1 MISTSDP
8 TTRFVPEGTE
18 PKVYS
23 VICENES
30 DWKEID
36 SYIINE
42 NKLDGIPNRAIGC
55 VNPYKTCNRMASY
68 EMSDA
73 EAEQLRNHPKVIGVD
88 YCQEYYQ
95 GTYDDSIYK
104 LCSKTNRYD
113 SNIKVSRVVYSNST
127 EEWLSK
133 AAGNIGRHQDHL
145 DPWYD
150 ISNGYMFNKNPQYYG
165 DGTGVDVIVN
175 DTAAWFGHIE
185 FVKTGVGEPTHYNGT
200 NILKNG
206 FATSATTGVC
216 DVLDVILHS
225 PYYIDPDWF
234 EEDPTNRLEKR
245 WDGTTIPKKSA
256 ADSWWGTERCLTNIT
271 IKLTD
276 SSNAANF
283 KLYTLSDGSLNYP
296 NHVQLNLSLTS
307 SGGTLSNGEVT
318 VEVTETINGTLELQ
332 QSDSS
337 WVQGPWSF
345 TYDLVS
351 STNTPSS
358 GEISIYSND
367 IYISIYDKSG
377 SQSWPIFFAASQAY
391 GTANRVSTRS
401 PKYVG
406 VRQGGTA
413 TTGSPE
419 DFGTITISSN
429 YTEAIQNG
437 NNTTVNTGLYN
448 GSVNSHG
455 TACMSQAYG
464 KTQGWAFNSNKWF
477 IAKWS
482 LGSPNAVKYFMILK
496 VFHQLKPKNQTHL
509 TKDPTLAS
517 HSWVQSIAIS
527 DGNYAYFRTN
537 GDGTGEETISVSSG
551 NVTSPA
557 WVSYFYK
564 NDELDIPKSVN
575 SQEHINCAELIDAG
589 VVFFAAA
596 GNNNQKMVLDGH
608 PDYNNYVSTS
618 ASRTLAQA
626 KSNGYEMANR
636 PGFPASGG
644 LVENYNGSG
653 IDKYRSFNV
662 GALDAYKGTNT
673 QEQKATYSNMGE
685 AIDFY
690 AIGGGSL
697 SATNLSSGS
706 SRYDSY
712 YRIDNYQIV
721 TTGGTLSYQSKNRTF
736 SGTSSACPVGAGL
749 VATKLGLNRTWTWDD
764 IKNWFKDNVTD
775 QTESA
780 FYTGT
785 EATTAS
791 DSNWNSQ
798 RNLQGGSRKILWDT
812 DGTPMPSDALLYIG
826 ECDGLTLSGDGL
838 TILNI

>member
-8 TTRFVPEGTE
+8 STRFVPEGTG
-18 PKVYS
+18 PKVYC
-23 VICENES
+23 VICENAS

-42 NKLDGIPNRAIGC
+42 NELDGIPNRAIGC

-88 YCQEYYQ
+88 YSKEYYQ
-95 GTYDDSIYK
+95 GTYDDSIYR

-127 EEWLSK
+127 EAWLSR

-150 ISNGYMFNKNPQYYG
+150 ISHAYLFNKNPQYYG
-165 DGTGVDVIVN
+165 DGTGVDVVIN
-175 DTAAWFGHIE
+175 DTASWFGHIE

-200 NILKNG
+200 NVLKSG

-216 DVLDVILHS
+216 DVLDVILHA

-234 EEDPTNRLEKR
+234 EADPTNRLEKR
-245 WDGTTIPKKSA
+245 WDGTTVPVGSVA
-256 ADSWWGTERCLTNIT
+256 RSWWNTETCKVTWNMKVTDKDNSANYKILSIT
-271 IKLTD
+271 DNVGQAFTRYEF
-276 SSNAANF
+276 SYSE
-283 KLYTLSDGSLNYP
+283 
-296 NHVQLNLSLTS
+296 TS
-307 SGGTLSNGEVT
+307 SGGTLSNGEVY
-318 VEVTETINGTLELQ
+318 VEFSSPELGTSATQ
-332 QSDSS
+332 T
-337 WVQGPWSF
+337 F

-351 STNTPSS
+351 SSVNSNS
-358 GEISIYSND
+358 GEMNFYDSD
-367 IYISIYDKSG
+367 TIYIN
-377 SQSWPIFFAASQAY
+377 
-391 GTANRVSTRS
+391 GTAKDGTNASAFLGTNVKPDIGTRS
-401 PKYVG
+401 PKYVSTNIP
-406 VRQGGTA
+406 GGTA
-413 TTGSPE
+413 IIDSIE
-419 DFGTITISSN
+419 DFGTIAISAN

-437 NNTTVNTGLYN
+437 NNTAVNTGESD
-448 GSVNSHG
+448 GSIDSHG

-477 IAKWS
+477 IAKFS
-482 LGSPNAVKYFMILK
+482 LGAPNDVKYFMVLK
-496 VFHQLKPKNQTHL
+496 VFHQLKPKNSTHL
-509 TKDPTLAS
+509 TKDPTIAS
-517 HSWVQSIAIS
+517 HSWIYSRTFN
-527 DGNYAYFRTN
+527 DGDYAYFRTN
-537 GDGTGEETISVSSG
+537 GDGTGEETISESEG

-557 WVSYFYK
+557 WLSYFHK
-564 NDELDIPKSVN
+564 GNEFDRPFPTSNEA
-575 SQEHINCAELIDAG
+575 HINCSEVVDAG
-589 VVFFAAA
+589 VIFFGGS

-618 ASRTLAQA
+618 SSRTLAQA
-626 KSNGYEMANR
+626 ESSGSDMTNR
-636 PGFPASGG
+636 PAFPVSGG
-644 LVENYNGSG
+644 VVANYNGSG
-653 IDKYRSFNV
+653 IDKHRSFNI
-662 GALDAYKGTNT
+662 GALDAYKGTTT

-690 AIGGGSL
+690 TIGNVSL
-697 SATNLSSGS
+697 SATNGGASPGSGI

-721 TTGGTLSYQSKNRTF
+721 TTGGTLSYQSKDGTF

-749 VATKLGLNRTWTWDD
+749 IATKLGLHRDWTWKD
-764 IKNWFKDNVTD
+764 IKNWLKDNVTD

-798 RNLQGGSRKILWDT
+798 RNLQGGSRKILWDA
-812 DGTPMPSDALLYIG
+812 DSSLMPSDALLYIG
-826 ECDGLTLSGDGL
+826 ECTGLTLSGDGL
-838 TILNI
+838 TLLNI